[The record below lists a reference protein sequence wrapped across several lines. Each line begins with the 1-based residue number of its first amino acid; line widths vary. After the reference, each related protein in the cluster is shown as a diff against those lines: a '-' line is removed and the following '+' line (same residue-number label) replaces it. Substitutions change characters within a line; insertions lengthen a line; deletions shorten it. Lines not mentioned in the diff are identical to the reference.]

1 MKTKGNKP
9 DKKEQMLYD
18 STCMRYPE
26 PSESQKENRMVV
38 YKDWGRR
45 GIWYLT
51 GTALQLGKMV
61 TYHCECA

>member
-38 YKDWGRR
+38 SRDWDIVAAWEDGY
-45 GIWYLT
+45 IPL
-51 GTALQLGKMV
+51 
-61 TYHCECA
+61 